1 MSSESFDKQRESCFD
16 GLDLSRKGSI
26 DVPIVDL
33 VKLINDQSNYFTTS
47 SCSGRILLFE
57 QDAGNRVKKKG
68 CKWLFTSHDF
78 VQPEEV
84 VSSLRAL
91 EGDAVFKFEPMVL
104 HVQCRSVA
112 DAQSL
117 HACAVASGFRNSGIT
132 IGSRGKIITA
142 VRSTHSLEVPLSKD
156 RRLMV
161 SHEYLKFLADCANA
175 KMQENL
181 TRIERF
187 HENFSAMLSKP
198 ESEKTKKNRKNRKA
212 RPDTV
217 QQSPCNADVEGKN
230 NVVDDD
236 ISPSFLF
243 DNT

>member
-57 QDAGNRVKKKG
+57 Q
-68 CKWLFTSHDF
+68 
-78 VQPEEV
+78 

>member
-1 MSSESFDKQRESCFD
+1 MMSSESFDKQRESCFD

-26 DVPIVDL
+26 DAPIAHL
-33 VKLINDQSNYFTTS
+33 VKLINEQSNYFTTS
-47 SCSGRILLFE
+47 SCSGRILMFE
-57 QDAGNRVKKKG
+57 QDTGNRVKKKG
-68 CKWLFTSHDF
+68 CKWLFTSHDV

-84 VSSLRAL
+84 VSSLGSL
-91 EGDAVFKFEPMVL
+91 DGDAVFKFEPLVL
-104 HVQCRSVA
+104 HVQCRSVE

-161 SHEYLKFLADCANA
+161 SHEYLKFLTDCANS

-181 TRIERF
+181 TRIKRF
-187 HENFSAMLSKP
+187 HDNVSAMLSRP
-198 ESEKTKKNRKNRKA
+198 ESEKTKKNRRNRKA
-212 RPDTV
+212 RPDPAE
-217 QQSPCNADVEGKN
+217 QPPCDADVGGR
-230 NVVDDD
+230 NVVEDD

-243 DNT
+243 DDT